1 MKAVIFDMDGVLVDS
16 ERYFYQ
22 LKTDFLRQA
31 GEEPGVD
38 NITEIV
44 GLSADNGWE
53 KLVPTAE
60 KRAVL
65 RPQFEDY
72 RHSHMIDYA
81 EYLND
86 NVAEFL
92 ADLVNDGRQVALAS
106 AGYLTGIN
114 QMLRQCELGQYF
126 NMVMS
131 GDQVANN
138 KPAPDIYQASLQQLG
153 LTAADCVAVED
164 SPVGI
169 QAAKSAGL
177 ETWAVRY
184 PYYQLDQS
192 QADQVLTGFGEIR
205 KYYRKNHRKMG

>member
-16 ERYFYQ
+16 ERYFYR
-22 LKTDFLRQA
+22 LKTDFLRQV
-31 GEEPGVD
+31 GEEPGTKS
-38 NITEIV
+38 ITEIV
-44 GLSADNGWE
+44 GLSADNGW
-53 KLVPTAE
+53 KRLVPDAD

-65 RPQFEDY
+65 RPRFENY
-72 RHSHMIDYA
+72 RHNHMIDYA

-86 NVAEFL
+86 NVPEFL

-114 QMLRQCELGQYF
+114 QMLAQCDLGQYF
-126 NMVMS
+126 TAVMS
-131 GDQVANN
+131 GDQVAHN

-153 LTAADCVAVED
+153 LTPADCVAVED

-205 KYYRKNHRKMG
+205 KYYQKNHRKMG